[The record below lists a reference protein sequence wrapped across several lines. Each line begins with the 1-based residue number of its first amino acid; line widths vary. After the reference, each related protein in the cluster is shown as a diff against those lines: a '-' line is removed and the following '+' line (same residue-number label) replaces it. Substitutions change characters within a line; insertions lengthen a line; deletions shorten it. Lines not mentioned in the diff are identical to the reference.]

1 MSSYSS
7 PELPPSRSTS
17 WINMEGTTPTTYQ
30 SSLYINSIQNP
41 RRHRTSS
48 TVSSPSYSRANSI
61 HDYDSYSPPRRFKT
75 IAPPFGLPPSLKP
88 KKPIK
93 KFLFF
98 AVFVLTFSTFFL
110 LHIDFPNH
118 SIDDLSTSSNRLHS
132 VYPNVFDTT
141 TTSPD
146 LTDYYKERDAI
157 LEAEIAAKNSQRLK
171 QTQSNQ
177 QQYSVLHSN
186 TIPQHL
192 LIQTTNVS
200 NSFYKNCMLSHDTNV
215 LHDSLRRG
223 PDQKE
228 LQGRKSA
235 KQPRDFDDTFSTI
248 DRRRYYFD
256 ADRPAALTID
266 NLGADLDKDFDDAVQ
281 VAKSIV
287 EKDTK
292 AQLQS
297 LNVPVAYMRTTRQ
310 DGLQTIINIGGYITK
325 KDGNQIK
332 KMLVRR
338 MVTVT
343 KGYGKPCDVS
353 LVRPKEL
360 VKLHVLVPYSSR
372 PNRLS
377 AFFTMFDRYFKSTN
391 SNLMAIIISTTNE
404 EKELVENI
412 SKNFT
417 SLTNQRL
424 SIVTSKGDS
433 QGKFS
438 RAVALRE
445 AVKLVP
451 QDDILFISD
460 ADLLIGGNFLQ
471 NCRVNVVKGS
481 QVWFPVMFSLYPYGN
496 SLSSHDGLWRR
507 SSYGMACMY
516 QKDFT
521 SVGGFGGNEE
531 VAFSGWGSEDVT
543 LYNRFRDNKH
553 YAVLR
558 TLEPG
563 LQHQWHGKECEHNEH
578 YENCMRTVYMTI
590 GSQDVI
596 AKLMARSKV
605 DISSL
610 TKDATPV

>member
-7 PELPPSRSTS
+7 PEFPPPRSTS
-17 WINMEGTTPTTYQ
+17 WTPMEATLPTIHQ
-30 SSLYINSIQNP
+30 SSLYTNSIQNP

-48 TVSSPSYSRANSI
+48 TVSSPSYSRPGSVQEYEA
-61 HDYDSYSPPRRFKT
+61 YSPPRRFKT
-75 IAPPFGLPPSLKP
+75 IAPPFGLPPSLKS
-88 KKPIK
+88 KKVIK
-93 KFLFF
+93 KSFLF
-98 AVFVLTFSTFFL
+98 AVSALTLSIIFL
-110 LHIDFPNH
+110 LRVDLPNQ
-118 SIDDLSTSSNRLHS
+118 SIDDLPNSNNRLHS
-132 VYPNVFDTT
+132 VYPNVFDTI
-141 TTSPD
+141 TSPN
-146 LTDYYKERDAI
+146 LTDYYKEKAAI
-157 LEAEIAAKNSQRLK
+157 LQTQLDSKIEQSLK
-171 QTQSNQ
+171 QSKQ
-177 QQYSVLHSN
+177 QQQQHIS
-186 TIPQHL
+186 IPEQF
-192 LIQTTNVS
+192 LIHTTNVS
-200 NSFYKNCMLSHDTNV
+200 NSFYTNCMLSHDTNV

-228 LQGRKSA
+228 LEGRKSA
-235 KQPRDFDDTFSTI
+235 KQPRDFDDVFSTI
-248 DRRRYYFD
+248 DRKRYYFD

-266 NLGADLDKDFDDAVQ
+266 NLGANLDKDFDDTVQ

-287 EKDTK
+287 EKDVQSK
-292 AQLQS
+292 LQS
-297 LNVPVAYMRTTRQ
+297 LHVPIAYIRTTRQ

-325 KDGNQIK
+325 QDGNRVKNIPI
-332 KMLVRR
+332 RR
-338 MVTVT
+338 MVSVT

-353 LVRPKEL
+353 LVRPREL

-372 PNRLS
+372 PNRLQ

-391 SNLMAIIISTTNE
+391 SNLMRIVISTTNE

-412 SKNFT
+412 GKNFT
-417 SLTNQRL
+417 TLNNQRL

-433 QGKFS
+433 EGKFS

-451 QDDILFISD
+451 QDEILFISD

-496 SLSSHDGLWRR
+496 SLSSQDGIWRR

-516 QKDFT
+516 QKDFI
-521 SVGGFGGNEE
+521 SVGGFGGDEE

-563 LQHQWHGKECEHNEH
+563 LQHQWHGKDCEHNEH